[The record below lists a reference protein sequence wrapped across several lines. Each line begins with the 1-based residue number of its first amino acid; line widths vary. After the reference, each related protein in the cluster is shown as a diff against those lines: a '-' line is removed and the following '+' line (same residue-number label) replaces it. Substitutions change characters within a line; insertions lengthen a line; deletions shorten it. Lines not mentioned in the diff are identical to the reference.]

1 MTDALDRLSAEAV
14 PLLRRVDAALTFSGA
29 SADDAVWPLLR
40 RVRALPSDAVAAVAG
55 WLAAEGC
62 DVAIVARTAADLE
75 ATAAELRSFA
85 RRWDGA
91 LDTVA
96 APPPWEGAAAEAYRR
111 RWAALHTYARGGGA
125 DSAVGRLR
133 ATADHLDAL
142 AEWVTRSRRALAAAL
157 ADALT
162 SAEAVTLLTA
172 RAPDE
177 PPAAPGEPVTEA
189 AVGSAAARLAV
200 HVLTPVAVACDEGRA
215 LSEDA
220 APRLSQLVYRPAVD
234 AAVTEP
240 GLLRLGE

>member
-1 MTDALDRLSAEAV
+1 VTDALDRLSAEAV

-55 WLAAEGC
+55 WRAEPLA
-62 DVAIVARTAADLE
+62 